1 LITWS
6 EIIAECGNYRSGF
19 VAVFR
24 RYEGQPTDALTEQG
38 HVVKVTVQSFA
49 RHVGVE
55 ATTFRDWIKRAEVTD
70 FVTSKAKEARTA
82 TSHANV
88 VKNLTR
94 KDPAALVDAI
104 EQAGPAAADQA
115 LQELKLRRA
124 GVDTSRAARKA
135 ADAAA
140 HRQVEP
146 ILEAL
151 AMTDIELCI
160 AALKNATEHL
170 QSAISAGVLTNET
183 VTQIGVAF
191 EAFQFTLTEARFGVS

>member
-1 LITWS
+1 MITWS
-6 EIIAECGNYRSGF
+6 EIIGECGNYKAGL

-24 RYEGQPTDALTEQG
+24 KYEGLPTDERDGRGT
-38 HVVKVTVQSFA
+38 VKVTQESFA
-49 RHVGVE
+49 RHMGIPIQ
-55 ATTFRDWIKRAEVTD
+55 TFRDWVKRATSTK
-70 FVTSKAKEARTA
+70 FVEKAPERTA
-82 TSHANV
+82 ISHANV

-146 ILEAL
+146 IMEAL

-160 AALKNATEHL
+160 AALKDATEHL
-170 QSAISAGVLTNET
+170 QSAISAGVLTDET
-183 VTQIGVAF
+183 VTRIAVVF